1 MAMIGGN
8 KPTNIDR
15 IADLIDLDVEAGQTV
30 EIEQPMP
37 MDSDVAV
44 EFGNNGE
51 AQVDFFPDE
60 AGMQPEAPFDANLA
74 EYLSDQDLGRLAND
88 LVGEFED
95 DHGSRLE
102 WEETYVK
109 GLDLLGFRYEDRER
123 PFPGASGV
131 THPLLAES
139 VTQFQAQ
146 AFKELLPPKGPVKTR
161 VMGTE
166 TPEIEDQARRVEDF
180 MNYEITTVMKEYTPE
195 MDQLLFYLPLAGSA
209 FKKVYFDASKQ
220 RAVSTFV
227 PVEDLV
233 VPYTASDLETCER
246 VTHIVKMTY
255 NEVRAQQLAGFYR
268 DIPLQPSETGIIDD
282 PKSKT
287 DELEGIR
294 PGAAEMTYELLEF
307 HVSTDIPGFEDPE
320 GFHLPFVITVD
331 RTSNQVLSIRRN
343 YNPNDPLKT
352 KIQYFVHYKFLP
364 GLGFYGFGLI
374 HMIGGLSRTATGA
387 LRQLIDAGTL
397 ANLPAGFKARGLRIR
412 DDETPIEPGEF
423 RDVDAPGGAL
433 RDSLVPLPYK
443 EPSATL
449 MQLLGFCVEAG
460 QRFASITNL
469 QVGEGNQEMPVGTTM
484 ALLEQGTRVMSA
496 VHKRLHY
503 AQKIEFQILARIFAE
518 SLPPQYPYQVIG
530 GDQMIKQADF
540 DDRVDVIPVSDPNFF
555 SMSQRITLA
564 QQELQLVQAAPELHN
579 MKEAYRRMYQALGSE
594 NIEAL
599 LLPDPPPPAPM
610 DPSQENGAALMGAPP
625 TAFPEQEHMVHIEV
639 HLSLLEIP
647 VALMNPATVPSL
659 VSHIFQHVTLEAQRM
674 ADQQMPEQQ
683 MPQGGNGMMPQGGNG
698 MMPQMQEGGMMPP
711 GGPPGMPPGGPP
723 PPNPQKEG
731 LKAQIELQLLEQIM
745 PRLEEILSPPDDGV
759 VQLKQQEL
767 VIREQENED
776 DKQIA
781 EQKLKLD
788 AAKLAQKDEAD
799 SKKIKAQKD
808 IAKMKVAVDE
818 EKIKSQ
824 EDIAVLKSRAEEE
837 RTKSQEDIAALKAI
851 TDREKNRGK

>member
-37 MDSDVAV
+37 TDSDVAV
-44 EFGNNGE
+44 EFGDNGE

-60 AGMQPEAPFDANLA
+60 AGMQPDAPFDANLA

-109 GLDLLGFRYEDRER
+109 GLNLLGFKYEDRER

-146 AFKELLPPKGPVKTR
+146 AFKELLPSKGPVKTR
-161 VMGTE
+161 IMGTE
-166 TPEIEDQARRVEDF
+166 TPEIEQQAQRVENF

-195 MDQLLFYLPLAGSA
+195 MDQLLFYLPLAGTA

-320 GFHLPFVITVD
+320 GFHLPFIITVD

-412 DDETPIEPGEF
+412 DDETPLEPGEF

-433 RDSLVPLPYK
+433 RDSLIPLPYK

-540 DDRVDVIPVSDPNFF
+540 DDRIDVIPVSDPNFF

-639 HLSLLEIP
+639 HLSLLESP

-659 VSHIFQHVTLEAQRM
+659 VSHLFQHVTLEAQKM

-683 MPQGGNGMMPQGGNG
+683 MPQGGNGMMPQ
-698 MMPQMQEGGMMPP
+698 MPQMQEGGMMPP
-711 GGPPGMPPGGPP
+711 GGPPGMPPGGPPGMPP

-745 PRLEEILSPPDDGV
+745 PKLEEILSPPDDGV

-788 AAKLAQKDEAD
+788 AAKLAQKDKTD
-799 SKKIKAQKD
+799 TKKIKSQKD

>member
-37 MDSDVAV
+37 TDSDVSV
-44 EFGNNGE
+44 EFGDNGE

-60 AGMQPEAPFDANLA
+60 AGMQPDAPFDANLA

-161 VMGTE
+161 IMGTE
-166 TPEIEDQARRVEDF
+166 TPETEDQARRVEDF

-320 GFHLPFVITVD
+320 GFHLPFVITID

-443 EPSATL
+443 EPSQTL

-639 HLSLLEIP
+639 HLSLL
-647 VALMNPATVPSL
+647 
-659 VSHIFQHVTLEAQRM
+659 
-674 ADQQMPEQQ
+674 
-683 MPQGGNGMMPQGGNG
+683 
-698 MMPQMQEGGMMPP
+698 
-711 GGPPGMPPGGPP
+711 
-723 PPNPQKEG
+723 
-731 LKAQIELQLLEQIM
+731 
-745 PRLEEILSPPDDGV
+745 
-759 VQLKQQEL
+759 
-767 VIREQENED
+767 
-776 DKQIA
+776 
-781 EQKLKLD
+781 
-788 AAKLAQKDEAD
+788 
-799 SKKIKAQKD
+799 
-808 IAKMKVAVDE
+808 
-818 EKIKSQ
+818 
-824 EDIAVLKSRAEEE
+824 
-837 RTKSQEDIAALKAI
+837 
-851 TDREKNRGK
+851 